1 MATIVG
7 MSSDFQISVVKGF
20 LEFHLLLSPL
30 EAIVFFSIFQGFLPL
45 CEVRMDAS
53 GDSYAGARLSQLS
66 SLLLAFC
73 ICPAGILHLSCWYFV
88 FCPAPRL
95 EASGLSYVPC
105 TWSAKLMRKW
115 WPEMAHLDKP
125 LHLHSVPVDT
135 APVLGLMICS
145 TSITAQCTCTCRWS
159 ICTWCTL

>member
-1 MATIVG
+1 MRKLVLSMATIVG

-45 CEVRMDAS
+45 CEERMDAS

-145 TSITAQCTCTCRWS
+145 TSITA
-159 ICTWCTL
+159 